1 MSVDAFADRLAR
13 VRQRFVSTL
22 ECKIGDTYKAIPDLS
37 DTANPG
43 AAATAVDQT
52 YRCMHGLVGIGPTVG
67 FPATGRAAHDAED
80 VLRAPQ
86 HERRG
91 LSADELLAFK
101 KSLQVLREA
110 ASRELKF
117 LYSV

>member
-1 MSVDAFADRLAR
+1 MTVDAFADRLAR

-22 ECKIGDTYKAIPDLS
+22 ECKIDDTYKAIPALS

-67 FPATGRAAHDAED
+67 FPATGRAAHDVED
-80 VLRAPQ
+80 VLRSPQ

-91 LSADELLAFK
+91 LTAAEFMAFET
-101 KSLQVLREA
+101 SLGVLREA
-110 ASRELKF
+110 AARELK
-117 LYSV
+117 LLQSV

>member
-1 MSVDAFADRLAR
+1 MTVDAFADRLAR

-22 ECKIGDTYKAIPDLS
+22 ECKIDDTYKAIPALS
-37 DTANPG
+37 DAANAG

-52 YRCMHGLVGIGPTVG
+52 YRCMHGLVGIGPSVG
-67 FPATGRAAHDAED
+67 FPTTGRAAHDAED

-86 HERRG
+86 HEQRG
-91 LSADELLAFK
+91 LTADELLALK
-101 KSLQVLREA
+101 KCLHVLREA

-117 LYSV
+117 FYSV

>member
-1 MSVDAFADRLAR
+1 MTMDAFADRLAR

-22 ECKIGDTYKAIPDLS
+22 QCKIDDAYTAIPALS
-37 DTANPG
+37 NAANPG

-52 YRCMHGLVGIGPTVG
+52 YRCMHGLVGIGPSVG

-86 HERRG
+86 QERRG
-91 LSADELLAFK
+91 LTADELVPFK
-101 KSLQVLREA
+101 KRLDALREA
-110 ASRELKF
+110 ASRELKSF
-117 LYSV
+117 